1 LVDARELAAIAT
13 LWKREQRTFTASFG
27 GVSMLPTIAP
37 GAPLEIVCGD
47 DASAGDA
54 ILFLHRGQV
63 VVHRLLE
70 MRGNWMLTRGDANP
84 IPDVPVAREALIG
97 RVAGVADYLET
108 ARQRFHR
115 RIVQVAFRVSPVI
128 ARGLVPVMWQLR
140 RFALAMRRRPTA
152 S

>member
-13 LWKREQRTFTASFG
+13 LWKRERRTFSASFG

-37 GAPLEIVCGD
+37 GAAVEIVCGD
-47 DASAGDA
+47 DANAGDV

-84 IPDVPVAREALIG
+84 IPDLPVAREALIG
-97 RVAGVADYLET
+97 RAVGVADYRET

-115 RIVQVAFRVSPVI
+115 RIVQSAFRVAPVI
-128 ARGLVPVMWQLR
+128 ARGLVPMLWQLR
-140 RFALAMRRRPTA
+140 RVALAMRRRPTA